1 MKKQE
6 ITACPGAVCEGAE
19 PALALVDG
27 GGFAC
32 IVPGADEKKKA
43 AAMTSRRGG
52 LFRNVL
58 FAGVMGAVCWPAFAE
73 DTAGAADAGRD
84 LTGVWTI
91 RSLTPLERPVDVS
104 GLVLSEEEALAREA
118 AAADRAQA
126 GNARSNLNDN
136 LLESGSSGGRNS
148 FWVDPG
154 ERVTRIDGEA
164 RSSAIVSPE
173 DGRIPF
179 IDREKSTAG
188 AIYMRQEYAAGRGDL
203 AGPESIPLRARCLVG
218 FGNTGGPGMAPVPYN
233 STYRFVLTEDHLMIL
248 VEMIHDARIVPIFD
262 SKTEAQAGHRP
273 DVITP
278 WLGDS
283 VAWWEDDAL
292 VIETINV
299 NPVQNQESTMPL
311 SKDGV
316 ATERLRRIAND
327 AIYYAFEY
335 DDPAHYTQP
344 WKAEQIFGPVEGD
357 VFEYACHEGS
367 YARDDLL
374 EAARRADR
382 KAQ

>member
-1 MKKQE
+1 MKSSRVGWGRSWLL
-6 ITACPGAVCEGAE
+6 AGVLGALCG
-19 PALALVDG
+19 PALAED
-27 GGFAC
+27 
-32 IVPGADEKKKA
+32 A
-43 AAMTSRRGG
+43 ASS
-52 LFRNVL
+52 
-58 FAGVMGAVCWPAFAE
+58 
-73 DTAGAADAGRD
+73 DKAGRD

-91 RSLTPLERPVDVS
+91 RSLTPLERPEGEA
-104 GLVLSEEEALAREA
+104 GLVLSEEEARAREA
-118 AAADRAQA
+118 AAAQRSQA
-126 GNARSNLNDN
+126 ANARSDLSDN
-136 LLESGSSGGRNS
+136 LLESGASGGRNS

-154 ERVTRIDGEA
+154 ERVTRINGEA
-164 RSSAIVSPE
+164 RSSAIVSPQ

-179 IDREKSTAG
+179 IDRDKSTAG
-188 AIYMRQEYAAGRGDL
+188 ALYMRSEYAAGKGDL

-233 STYRFVLTEDHLMIL
+233 STYRFVQTEDHLMIL

-262 SKTEAQAGHRP
+262 SRTEAQAHHRP

-283 VAWWEDDAL
+283 VGWWEDGTL

-316 ATERLRRIAND
+316 ATERLRRIADD
-327 AIYYAFEY
+327 AIFYSFEY
-335 DDPAHYTQP
+335 DDPAHYSQP

-374 EAARRADR
+374 EGARRAER
-382 KAQ
+382 KAAR